1 MPNELVQQKLNF
13 SIVSANL
20 TIQALRD
27 SGYKSTDHA
36 LAELIDNSIDAE
48 AKNVEVVCIEK
59 RSHRPHAR
67 RRVSRIAV
75 IDDGYGMDSDTLR
88 RALKFGDGTN
98 LNNTTTKIGRFGVGL
113 PQSSISQCK
122 RVDIW
127 TWQNGP
133 DNAYHCYLDLDEIQ
147 DLGIE
152 VVPSPTR
159 APVPDEWRS
168 GVSDIEFEASGTIVV
183 WSDLDRVKWKMSRT
197 TLNHTSNLVGRV
209 YRWFIHENQVEINLI
224 RARDCTSNGLERV
237 EEYSC
242 LPNDPLYL
250 MTPSSTPSPYDNKS
264 MFEQFNQNTFDI
276 PIGEQIGQIR
286 VTCSLVTE
294 DFLKFATKNHA
305 NPGSTE
311 WGRHAADNVGV
322 SIVRAKR
329 ELELSQAWV
338 NSYEPT
344 ERWWSVEVSFNPIL
358 DEYFGVVNNKQ
369 YAHEFTQGAS
379 FSWEQERYPGES
391 ELAHKDRLE
400 DTGDRKFYLMPIWN
414 HIKDQIKEMRRK
426 REQYMKY
433 TRSPR
438 HNETGRNPAREAS
451 KVIDN
456 QRANSQEGKTDK
468 AEPMDSVSKT
478 ELIVG
483 VIQKNPDID
492 DRRARQWAQE
502 IVDANL
508 KVEIVPIS
516 PGHRNAFFV
525 VEFVNNVLFVELNQE
540 HPVYEHLIDV
550 LESSYDDTSI
560 GDLRESIE
568 KANYFFRILLVAW
581 ARYEDKCSPKTRERL
596 QDVRMDWG
604 MEARKFIQEIEGN
617 EE

>member
-1 MPNELVQQKLNF
+1 MTNGLVQEELNF

-27 SGYKSTDHA
+27 SGYKSTDNA

-48 AKNVEVVCIEK
+48 AKHIEVVCIEDE
-59 RSHRPHAR
+59 SHRPNTPP
-67 RRVSRIAV
+67 RVSRIAV
-75 IDDGYGMDSDTLR
+75 IDDGYGMDSQTLR

-98 LNNTTTKIGRFGVGL
+98 LNNINTKIGRFGVGL

-147 DLGIE
+147 NLGIE
-152 VVPSPTR
+152 DVPTPTLS
-159 APVPDEWRS
+159 PVPDEWRS
-168 GVSDIEFEASGTIVV
+168 GVSDIEFQASGTIVV

-224 RARDCTSNGLERV
+224 RARNCPNNGIDRV
-237 EEYSC
+237 EDFSC
-242 LPNDPLYL
+242 SPNDPLYL
-250 MTPSSTPSPYDNKS
+250 MTPSSAPKPYDITS
-264 MFEQFNQNTFDI
+264 MFEQFNQQIFDI
-276 PIGEQIGQIR
+276 PVGGQSGKVR
-286 VTCSLVTE
+286 VTCSLVKK
-294 DFLKFATKNHA
+294 DFLTFAQQNHP
-305 NPGSTE
+305 NPGSTK
-311 WGRHAADNVGV
+311 WGRHAGKNIGV
-322 SIVRAKR
+322 SIVRANR

-338 NSYEPT
+338 NNYEPT
-344 ERWWSVEVSFNPIL
+344 ERWWSVEVSFDPNL

-369 YAHEFTQGAS
+369 YAHDFTHGAW
-379 FSWEQERYPGES
+379 FDQEQDRYANET
-391 ELAHKDRLE
+391 ELDYMDRLE
-400 DTGDRKFYLMPIWN
+400 ETRDPKQYLIPIWN
-414 HIKDQIKEMRRK
+414 HIKAQINRMRDKRK
-426 REQYMKY
+426 QYMKN
-433 TRSPR
+433 TRSQR
-438 HNETGRNPAREAS
+438 HDGTSRDPAREAS
-451 KVIDN
+451 KVIDI
-456 QRANSQEGKTDK
+456 QRSHSQEGKTDK
-468 AEPMDSVSKT
+468 AEPLDPDAKV
-478 ELIVG
+478 ELIIP

-492 DRRARQWAQE
+492 DNGARQWAQQ
-502 IVDANL
+502 IVDDNL
-508 KVEIVPIS
+508 KVEIVSIS

-525 VEFVNNVLFVELNQE
+525 VELVNNILFVELNQS
-540 HPVYEHLIDV
+540 HPAFEHLIDV
-550 LESSYDDTSI
+550 LESSYDDMSI
-560 GDLRESIE
+560 DELRERIE

-581 ARYEDKCSPKTRERL
+581 ARYEDKSSPKMRKIL